1 MANIDIQK
9 KEGGSFWPWLLGLA
23 VLALLIWAG
32 AEMLDTDDED
42 FAAVPAEE
50 QQPLEGTTPV
60 DPMATAAM
68 PMEVTAFEEQCA
80 SADAAGQMAVGHQ
93 YVQGCVQQMAAA
105 LAAVVQRDTVAGT
118 ALAPQLEDFRQSAMD
133 LTTDAQSMEHAGNL
147 KQVFENAAEL
157 VANLEQ
163 MRNQAGQQAVAG
175 AAGMEQA
182 ANNINVEQPL
192 MEQAESVGMF
202 FRNAAQALRALAA

>member
-50 QQPLEGTTPV
+50 QQPLEVTTPV
-60 DPMATAAM
+60 DPMTAAM
-68 PMEVTAFEEQCA
+68 PVEVTTFEEQCT
-80 SADAAGQMAVGHQ
+80 SAEATEQMAIGHQ

-105 LAAVVQRDTVAGT
+105 LSAVVQRDTIAGT

-133 LTTDAQSMEHAGNL
+133 LTTNAQSMEHAGNL
-147 KQVFENAAEL
+147 KQVFDNAAGL
-157 VANLEQ
+157 VANLAQ

-175 AAGMEQA
+175 ADQMQEA